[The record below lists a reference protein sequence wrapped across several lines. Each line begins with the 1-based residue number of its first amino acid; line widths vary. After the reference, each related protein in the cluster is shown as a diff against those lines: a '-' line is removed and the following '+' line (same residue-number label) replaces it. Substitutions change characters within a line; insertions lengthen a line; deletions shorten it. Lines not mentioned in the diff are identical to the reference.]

1 MTPDQ
6 KKARAARAKANR
18 EHTRPED
25 DPPEARTARR
35 TPLKT
40 DQWARTVKFVVSRD
54 AGLCH
59 ACRAMGCQGT
69 GADSADHDPVP
80 RSECAA
86 QGVDLYDLSNL
97 KAIHHKPCQWCG
109 VRCNVVKAS
118 GSMAAFKL
126 KWEEATGRKA
136 KPSGKNPEGFAEPE
150 GREL

>member
-6 KKARAARAKANR
+6 KKARAARAAANR
-18 EHTRPED
+18 EHTRPAED
-25 DPPEARTARR
+25 TPEVKTPRR

-40 DQWARTVKFVVSRD
+40 DQWERTKKFVIQRD

-86 QGVDLYDLSNL
+86 AGVSLYDLGNL
-97 KAIHHKPCQWCG
+97 KAIHIKCPWCG
-109 VRCNVVKAS
+109 VKCNQVKAA
-118 GSMAAFKL
+118 GSMAAFRL

-136 KPSGKNPEGFAEPE
+136 KPVKPPRAE
-150 GREL
+150 GRL

>member
-1 MTPDQ
+1 VTPDQ
-6 KKARAARAKANR
+6 KAARARRAKANR
-18 EHTRPED
+18 EHTRPDESA
-25 DPPEARTARR
+25 PEVKTPRR
-35 TPLKT
+35 TPLQT
-40 DQWARTVKFVVSRD
+40 DRWERTKRFVIQRD

-86 QGVDLYDLSNL
+86 AGVDLYDLSNL
-97 KAIHHKPCQWCG
+97 KAIHHKPCKWCG
-109 VRCNVVKAS
+109 VVCNRLKAS
-118 GSMAAFKL
+118 GSMAAFRL

-136 KPSGKNPEGFAEPE
+136 KPSGKNPEGFAPE